1 MKRDL
6 KHETTTIS
14 AIARTTL
21 TNETPRERWF
31 RTTLWRC
38 LFYSFRFLRL
48 PRLLFRSRRRFQ
60 RYSRL
65 QRAPPQPTRLTARGR
80 ANLSRRRR

>member
-6 KHETTTIS
+6 KHETTTVS
-14 AIARTTL
+14 AIAKILR

-31 RTTLWRC
+31 RTTLWRR

-48 PRLLFRSRRRFQ
+48 PRFRSRRGFQ
-60 RYSRL
+60 R
-65 QRAPPQPTRLTARGR
+65 
-80 ANLSRRRR
+80 